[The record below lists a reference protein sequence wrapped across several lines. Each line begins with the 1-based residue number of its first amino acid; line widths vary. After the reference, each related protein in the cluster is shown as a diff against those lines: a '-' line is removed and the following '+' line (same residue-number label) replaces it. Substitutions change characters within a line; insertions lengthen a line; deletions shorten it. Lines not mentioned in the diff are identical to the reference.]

1 MKDLVAEN
9 SDDTAEEMEESSKAH
24 LLAGQRACWERLQ
37 VDQGKNIPGTKYRSF
52 KQSAWFVGRYNL
64 ETEKSIP
71 LEPIKEKTAA
81 NTVREAKYLPLK
93 KAKGEKHI

>member
-24 LLAGQRACWERLQ
+24 LLAGQRACRERLQ

-52 KQSAWFVGRYNL
+52 KQSA
-64 ETEKSIP
+64 
-71 LEPIKEKTAA
+71 
-81 NTVREAKYLPLK
+81 
-93 KAKGEKHI
+93 